1 MEERRP
7 DMDDHDAETPNESP
21 AEEAAPAPVGALAVV
36 AFLTL
41 TIAVFWFG
49 MYALNIVRN

>member
-7 DMDDHDAETPNESP
+7 DMPTRETQSPNDPPGEESN
-21 AEEAAPAPVGALAVV
+21 PAPVGALAVV

>member
-1 MEERRP
+1 MEDRP
-7 DMDDHDAETPNESP
+7 TDQP
-21 AEEAAPAPVGALAVV
+21 APRPPPADQREEEAPAPVGALAVV
-36 AFLTL
+36 GFLTL

>member
-1 MEERRP
+1 MEEKRP
-7 DMDDHDAETPNESP
+7 DMPARDAPPATESP
-21 AEEAAPAPVGALAVV
+21 PKGAPAPVGALAVV

>member
-1 MEERRP
+1 MEDRHP
-7 DMDDHDAETPNESP
+7 DMPAAPSPPPADPPNEEP
-21 AEEAAPAPVGALAVV
+21 APAPVGALAVV
-36 AFLTL
+36 GFLTL